1 MNYKKQMGA
10 LITGQ
15 MFSLLLNFLLPLIL
29 VRILTKNDYGVYAQ
43 FNVILSFCT
52 VFLVLVYLR
61 SYIIHI
67 HLQQREKDE
76 F

>member
-43 FNVILSFCT
+43 FNVILSVCS
-52 VFLVLVYLR
+52 VFFRVGL
-61 SYIIHI
+61 SW
-67 HLQQREKDE
+67 E
-76 F
+76 

>member
-29 VRILTKNDYGVYAQ
+29 VRILTKNDYGVYVA
-43 FNVILSFCT
+43 I
-52 VFLVLVYLR
+52 
-61 SYIIHI
+61 
-67 HLQQREKDE
+67 
-76 F
+76 